1 MTASEPPGTIPPS
14 QIIAAGVA
22 GAIGMAAAMGF
33 GRFSY
38 TPILPGMMAGA
49 GLSASDAGLIASA
62 NFIGYLVG
70 AVAAAYGWA
79 AGRERRIALGALAAN
94 ALLLAAMAASSSLV
108 AFIVIRFLA
117 GLVSAFAMIFLSG
130 MVLSLGVRMAN
141 PHIQSAH
148 FGGVGIG
155 IALSS
160 LMVWLVPG
168 SGLSGFSDW
177 RAEWLAGAAIS
188 ALGLAVVWLLLPK
201 QDARAVKVAPEPKL
215 VWTRPLVVLTI
226 SYGIFGFGYI
236 ITATF
241 LVAMA
246 RQGQADPI
254 IEFLAWF
261 VTGIA
266 AAASVYF
273 WSRSVRWLGL
283 LGVYIC
289 GLFVEAAGV
298 LATVALPLPIAPLFG
313 GLLLGATF
321 IMITAFGLQI
331 GRRLAPESPR
341 RALALMTAA
350 FGLGQIIGPVVAGLI
365 AESTGTF
372 TVPTLLAAFA
382 LVFCGLLALAG
393 RPEIEA
399 SIK

>member
-1 MTASEPPGTIPPS
+1 MMVSPPPVSRS
-14 QIIAAGVA
+14 QIAAAGAA

-62 NFIGYLVG
+62 NFIGYLAG
-70 AVAAAYGWA
+70 AVLAAYGWA
-79 AGRERRIALGALAAN
+79 AGRERRIGLVALAAN
-94 ALLLAAMAASSSLV
+94 AVLLALMAASSSV
-108 AFIVIRFLA
+108 AAFVIIRFLA
-117 GLVSAFAMIFLSG
+117 GLASAFAMIFLSG
-130 MVLSLGVRMAN
+130 IVLSLGARAAN
-141 PHIQSAH
+141 PHLQSAH
-148 FGGVGIG
+148 FGGVGMG

-168 SGLSGFSDW
+168 SGFSGLSDW
-177 RAEWLAGAAIS
+177 RAEWLSGALICG
-188 ALGLAVVWLLLPK
+188 LGLAVVSFLLPK
-201 QDARAVKVAPEPKL
+201 QERSAVKPAPEPPL
-215 VWTRPLVVLTI
+215 AWTRPLVVLTT

-254 IEFLAWF
+254 LEFLSWF
-261 VTGIA
+261 ATGITA
-266 AAASVYF
+266 AGSVYF
-273 WSRSVRWLGL
+273 WGRAVRRLGL

-289 GLFVEAAGV
+289 GLVLEAAGV
-298 LATVALPLPIAPLFG
+298 LATVALPLPAAPLVG

-331 GRRLAPESPR
+331 GRQLAPESPR
-341 RALALMTAA
+341 RALAMMTAA

-372 TVPTLLAAFA
+372 TVPTLLAAAA
-382 LVFCGLLALAG
+382 LVFCALLALWG
-393 RPEIEA
+393 RADIEA